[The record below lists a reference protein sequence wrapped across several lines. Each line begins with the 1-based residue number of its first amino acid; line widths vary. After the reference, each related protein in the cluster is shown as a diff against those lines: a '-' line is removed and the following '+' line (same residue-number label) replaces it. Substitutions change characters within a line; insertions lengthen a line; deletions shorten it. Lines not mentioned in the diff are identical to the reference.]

1 MKSRNGRSNFRYG
14 WNVECWNCGKTSHI
28 KKHYRAPKTKE
39 ENKGDVVNA
48 VIEEIHDMLL
58 LSVDSPIDSWV
69 LDSGASFHTTAH

>member
-1 MKSRNGRSNFRYG
+1 M
-14 WNVECWNCGKTSHI
+14 ECWNCGKTSHI
-28 KKHYRAPKTKE
+28 KKHYRAPNTKE
-39 ENKGDVVNA
+39 ENKGDVNA